1 LRRQLLAVVTALAV
15 AGACTEGPIP
25 GSADTATTTTQAR
38 AESTVVDADVT
49 TTSSGGLPSTTA
61 VADDG
66 SVVAAHAGRAWAF
79 GVVPALATPADSSAD
94 PIVVGVIN
102 QENTPIGSFPE
113 IRRAMEAATAWINAE
128 LGGAGGR
135 PIRLETCI
143 TSFSVE
149 QSQACAQQMVQAGAV
164 AVLSGIDIT
173 ATGSLPVLEQN
184 GIPLVSSLPTTLA
197 ELRSANVFSF
207 SGSITGAY
215 VAFVADAHA
224 KGARSIAIAY
234 GDFESFSVPATDYA
248 ARVAESLGMTVTLI
262 PFPITT
268 TDFLPI
274 VTTAINSGADAITV
288 AAADSA
294 CLPLMT
300 SIHDLGYEGRA
311 YIVGAC
317 AAAEIIAQVPDEVQA
332 PIIFNSEGT
341 FDASTDGDLFVAVT
355 DRYAD
360 AAAGGAGT
368 IGFRAAM
375 NLWAVLDRIDGVIT
389 PESIAA
395 ELRAGKDAPS
405 FWGHP
410 YTCDGQQVPGFPA
423 LCSPQATLF
432 RLPDDV
438 GAVVQESDG
447 WIDVP
452 ALVAGLA

>member
-1 LRRQLLAVVTALAV
+1 MLAACAV
-15 AGACTEGPIP
+15 AAGCTEGPIP
-25 GSADTATTTTQAR
+25 GSSGATTA
-38 AESTVVDADVT
+38 ASPGSDSAAVT
-49 TTSSGGLPSTTA
+49 TMVSTTA
-61 VADDG
+61 AGSTGSTSTTTRPDDG
-66 SVVAAHAGRAWAF
+66 SVVAAHAGREWAF
-79 GVVPALATPADSSAD
+79 GVVPSAATAAEADAE
-94 PIVVGVIN
+94 PIVIGVIN

-113 IRRAMEAATAWINAE
+113 IRRAMEAAAAWINAE
-128 LGGAGGR
+128 LGGANGR

-184 GIPLVSSLPTTLA
+184 GIPLISSLPTTLA
-197 ELRSANVFSF
+197 ELRSNNVFSF

-234 GDFESFSVPATDYA
+234 GDFESFSVPATEYA
-248 ARVAESLGMTVTLI
+248 ARVAENLGMDVTLI

-294 CLPLMT
+294 CLPLMS
-300 SIHDLGYEGRA
+300 SIHDLGYAGRA

-317 AAAEIIAQVPDEVQA
+317 AAAEIIAQVPDEVQE

-355 DRYAD
+355 SRYAE

-375 NLWAVLDRIDGVIT
+375 NLWAALDGIEGAIT
-389 PESIAA
+389 TESIAA
-395 ELRAGKDAPS
+395 KLRSGSGAAS

-423 LCSPQATLF
+423 LCAPQATLF
-432 RLPDDV
+432 RLPDDKGTV
-438 GAVVQESDG
+438 IQESDG

-452 ALVAGLA
+452 ALVAGLG